1 MLRYPLIILR
11 RSQRIYDNRSLPEHF
26 RGLRPA
32 RAALLILGSKA
43 TEDRAVDIQNA
54 NNLIFNHQRQYDFRI
69 AAGIAGDVAVKRMNI
84 FDTLNLTGRHC
95 GTAHAATYRD
105 THAGEFPWK
114 GPSTSVSPSSR

>member
-26 RGLRPA
+26 PVCGQ
-32 RAALLILGSKA
+32 RAQPLLILGSKA
-43 TEDRAVDIQNA
+43 AEDRAVDIQNA

-69 AAGIAGDVAVKRMNI
+69 AAGIAGNVAVKRMNI

-95 GTAHAATYRD
+95 GTAHATTYRD
-105 THAGEFPWK
+105 AYAGEFTPK

>member
-1 MLRYPLIILR
+1 MIIGLCQNIFQVCG
-11 RSQRIYDNRSLPEHF
+11 QRAQP
-26 RGLRPA
+26 
-32 RAALLILGSKA
+32 LLILGSKA

-105 THAGEFPWK
+105 THAGEFPLERPQYQRVAFQQIK
-114 GPSTSVSPSSR
+114 ARPVHVRKAFEQ